1 MPKPTE
7 RKSSKP
13 ENNGRFV
20 FGVLG
25 ILLAVLIVGAGITMW
40 LGGVAPDGV
49 SIGGPFS
56 LTDGDGKRVTD
67 QDLHG
72 KYALVY
78 FGYTFCP
85 DVCPTTLNQVA
96 EAMDRLG
103 PRADRVQPVF
113 ITIDPKRDTPP
124 VMKQYVASFGPRIMG
139 LTGTEAE
146 IAAVAKEFRVYY
158 APHRTGD
165 GPNDY
170 TMDHSS
176 VLYLLGPDG
185 KFISPLR
192 ADAGAEQLTADLN
205 KMLN

>member
-1 MPKPTE
+1 MPQPIE
-7 RKSSKP
+7 RKSPKP
-13 ENNGRFV
+13 EESSRFV

-25 ILLAVLIVGAGITMW
+25 ILFAVLIIGAGITMW
-40 LGGVAPDGV
+40 LGGATPSGI

-67 QDLHG
+67 QDLRG

-96 EAMDRLG
+96 ETMDRLG
-103 PRADRVQPVF
+103 PRAERVRPVF
-113 ITIDPKRDTPP
+113 ITIDPRRDTPP
-124 VMKQYVASFGPRIMG
+124 VMKQYVASFDPRIIG

-185 KFISPLR
+185 KFVSPLR
-192 ADAGAEQLTADLN
+192 ADEGAEQLTADLT
-205 KMLN
+205 KLLN

>member
-1 MPKPTE
+1 MSARTEHKSPKPE
-7 RKSSKP
+7 SGGK
-13 ENNGRFV
+13 FV
-20 FGVLG
+20 IGVLG
-25 ILLAVLIVGAGITMW
+25 LLLAVLIIGAGLTMW
-40 LGGVAPDGV
+40 LGGATPGGL

-67 QDLHG
+67 RDLRG
-72 KYALVY
+72 KYVLIY

-113 ITIDPKRDTPP
+113 ITIDPRRDTPP

-176 VLYLLGPDG
+176 VLYLLDPDG

-192 ADAGAEQLTADLN
+192 ADDDAKQLTADLT
-205 KMLN
+205 KLLN

>member
-1 MPKPTE
+1 MSTPPE
-7 RKSSKP
+7 RKPSKP
-13 ENNGRFV
+13 ENGGRFV
-20 FGVLG
+20 IGMLG
-25 ILLAVLIVGAGITMW
+25 MLLAVLIVGAGVTMW
-40 LGGVAPDGV
+40 LGGATPGGL

-67 QDLHG
+67 RDLRG
-72 KYALVY
+72 KFVLVY

-103 PRADRVQPVF
+103 SRADRVQPVF
-113 ITIDPKRDTPP
+113 ITIDPGRDTPP
-124 VMKQYVASFGPRIMG
+124 VMRQYVASFGPRIMG

-146 IAAVAKEFRVYY
+146 IATVAKEFRVYY

-176 VLYLLGPDG
+176 VLYLLSPDG
-185 KFISPLR
+185 TFISPLR
-192 ADAGAEQLTADLN
+192 ADAGAEQLTADLA
-205 KMLN
+205 KLLN

>member
-1 MPKPTE
+1 MPNPTE
-7 RKSSKP
+7 RISRKP
-13 ENNGRFV
+13 ENGGKFV

-25 ILLAVLIVGAGITMW
+25 LLLAVLIVGAGITMW
-40 LGGVAPDGV
+40 LGGATPGGL

-56 LTDGDGKRVTD
+56 LADGDGKRVTD
-67 QDLHG
+67 RDLRG
-72 KYALVY
+72 KFVLVY

-113 ITIDPKRDTPP
+113 ITIDPKRDTSP
-124 VMKQYVASFGPRIMG
+124 VMKQYVASFGPRIIG

-185 KFISPLR
+185 TFISPLR
-192 ADAGAEQLTADLN
+192 ADASAEQLATDLA
-205 KMLN
+205 KLLN